1 MLSSLRAAGAA
12 GRFENL
18 RARTKIAFLE
28 PEDLKKAELSNGS
41 FEDNTLHVS
50 TEPLPERSLIQAHDR
65 DSVSVFA
72 CSLLTRK
79 IHGVAQNPHGIR
91 FLDMPELF

>member
-1 MLSSLRAAGAA
+1 MLSSLRAARAA
-12 GRFENL
+12 VRFKNL
-18 RARTKIAFLE
+18 RARTKITFLE

-65 DSVSVFA
+65 DSVSVA